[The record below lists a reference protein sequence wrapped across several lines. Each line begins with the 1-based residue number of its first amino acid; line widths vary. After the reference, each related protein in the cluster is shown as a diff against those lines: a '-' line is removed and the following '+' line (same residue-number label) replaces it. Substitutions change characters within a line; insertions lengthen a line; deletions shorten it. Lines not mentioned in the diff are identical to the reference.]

1 MHDGRFEKLEKVIE
15 FYAEGGIMNTQ
26 LDILMNNI
34 PLSDQEQADLVT
46 FLKEGL
52 SSDDYPRV
60 ERPELP

>member
-1 MHDGRFEKLEKVIE
+1 MKPIE
-15 FYAEGGIMNTQ
+15 FYAEAGIMNTQ
-26 LDILMNNI
+26 LDPLMNVI

-46 FLKEGL
+46 FLMEGL